1 MAHFVRI
8 DENNIV
14 QEVIVIANDV
24 LLDSDGVEREQLGRE
39 FIASLGI
46 AGTWLQCS
54 YSGGARGRFPGAG
67 DEYRED
73 LDAFIQPKPGVTTE
87 VSDWTLNEE
96 TYSWEPVSEA

>member
-1 MAHFVRI
+1 MAHYARI
-8 DENNIV
+8 DGNNIV

-24 LLDSDGVEREQLGRE
+24 LLDSDGVEQEQLGQE

-46 AGTWLQCS
+46 SGTWVQCS

-67 DEYRED
+67 DEYRAD

-87 VSDWTLNEE
+87 VSDWVLDEE
-96 TYSWEPVSEA
+96 TLTWEPVEA